1 MSSTLT
7 KNIFCNYNFRNFR
20 IIRWK
25 LFFVIMKKYFCHFFF
40 AFVIG
45 IFSQEQE
52 YFFRIF
58 WWFFFIVFFRKYE
71 KHFSTKNLKITEIV
85 ITENIFCQSA
95 WHVLKLKSHDK
106 MCAILK
112 KYLLTLETTQE
123 ILVTDGGKPDV
134 PFFAVFWGAVSV
146 LFFLWFGRWFQWIN
160 SPLRFD

>member
-1 MSSTLT
+1 MQGWNWILFENHILRCAFLNVYFDILKQLAALHNDCY
-7 KNIFCNYNFRNFR
+7 KNT
-20 IIRWK
+20 
-25 LFFVIMKKYFCHFFF
+25 FF
-40 AFVIG
+40 AFFDV
-45 IFSQEQE
+45 
-52 YFFRIF
+52 
-58 WWFFFIVFFRKYE
+58 FFFILFFRKYE